1 MASLRLN
8 IQAQRLRVGFLDAD
22 GYERIW
28 VSDPIVRFFPVE
40 FPVPA
45 GRLMKGAV
53 FLTAVRR

>member
-1 MASLRLN
+1 MALLRLN
-8 IQAQRLRVGFLDAD
+8 IQVQRLRVGFLDTD

-28 VSDPIVRFFPVE
+28 FPDPIVRFLPVE
-40 FPVPA
+40 FPIPA